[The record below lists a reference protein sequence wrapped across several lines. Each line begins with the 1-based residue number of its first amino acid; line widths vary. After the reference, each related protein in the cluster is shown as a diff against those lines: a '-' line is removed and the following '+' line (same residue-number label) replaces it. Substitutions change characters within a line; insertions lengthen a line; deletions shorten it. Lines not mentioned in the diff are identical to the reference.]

1 MQDSTK
7 LFLSSIGVVL
17 CGFIKGMAPTA
28 LGEPFD
34 SSSFL
39 GLGVI
44 AVIVA
49 ALGLIKYLS
58 GK

>member
-1 MQDSTK
+1 MKDSTK
-7 LFLSSIGVVL
+7 LFLASLGVVF
-17 CGFIKGMAPTA
+17 CGFLKGIAPTA

-39 GLGVI
+39 GLCVI
-44 AVIVA
+44 AIIVA
-49 ALGLIKYLS
+49 ILGLIKCLR